1 MVLYATPA
9 VYLNSGLIPCSRY
22 AAYHFGHFPIEPAMK
37 DEFLEDMHAK
47 EPFWIVYLS
56 GYEGII
62 PEVKE
67 MLDADYEKVHE
78 EYGFSYYHLKE
89 QQKN

>member
-22 AAYHFGHFPIEPAMK
+22 AAYHFAHFPIDPAMK
-37 DEFLEDMHAK
+37 DEFLEDMRNK
-47 EPFWIVYLS
+47 EPYWIVYLS
-56 GYEGII
+56 GYEEII
-62 PEVKE
+62 REVKE
-67 MLDADYEKVHE
+67 MLDSDYEKVHE

-89 QQKN
+89 EQKN